1 MTDRFAKRVKTAGDA
16 CSKKKDKRSVAVGRY
31 IFVLILSSLFF
42 IPLSA
47 QTTEMETRYNALAER
62 FDGRDKLLQRDLK
75 NYLQAYP
82 YTTFLDEV
90 QFMQGVLQVEKGHYK
105 QGLKI
110 LEPIDVKALTR
121 AHQTDYSFYR
131 GYAYL
136 MMQEYQRASIYFSQL
151 GKSNSR
157 YTTRGTYYYAYC
169 MYKLERYD
177 KALPALKSLEDD
189 PRYAKTVPYYL
200 TQIYYATGNYEEAEA
215 RANALLRE
223 HQEDLNNGELHR
235 ILGEMSY
242 LKEDYNGAVEH
253 LKIYQKS
260 AAENK
265 EELLRNDMFM
275 LGTAQYRLGQY
286 DAAIVSLKQVKQEQD
301 SISEAA
307 CLTLGNAYVQ
317 LGRPEQAKLSYQAA
331 AGYKITPA
339 VAEEAAYN
347 YTLCTY
353 QSSSALGESV
363 RAFNDFLTQ
372 YPASKYEGRIYQLLS
387 DALMQSKNYAAAIRT
402 LDSIPSPTP
411 KMLQTKQYLRY
422 QLGADNFLQGK
433 MQQSADWMTEVI
445 KHDAESPQ
453 YTTEAYYI
461 RAEANYRLRNY
472 ASSEADLNTFFSRP
486 GVKRS
491 ANYSVARYLQ
501 GYTCFSQKQYDKAR
515 DAFSAYIDAASATEP
530 TYADALNRI
539 GDCYFNGRQFPQA
552 ISYYSQV
559 ANLQASGTDYALF
572 QKGYALGLQHKYSE
586 KISVLRDLVNRYPKS
601 DYADDGVY
609 EIARAQ
615 LQQDDERGA
624 ITTYEQLL
632 STYPHSTLARKASL
646 ERAMLFRNL
655 GQNDQA
661 IAAYRQTIEK
671 YPATEEAY
679 TALDALQALYIES
692 GNVDEYLQ
700 YTKNLAKMNMNVTT
714 AEDSLLYAAAEMQYM
729 QAAYQKA
736 TVSLNNY
743 ITQYCAGGRY
753 CTTARYYLADSY
765 YRLGKTTEALGQ
777 YVVLAEMNAN
787 PYQEE
792 AATRVAEIC
801 YDKGDWK
808 GALDGFY
815 RMHALASTRENT
827 TIARLGILRCSRQLG
842 RHQAAID
849 IAGQLLS
856 DTPVSDETKAEA
868 MYGRAKAYIAL
879 NQWTKAQPDLKDLAK
894 EVRTAQGAEAKY
906 LLAQS
911 YFETGDTESA
921 EAQVMEFTQMNTQ
934 QQYWLAR
941 ALVLLSDINRTRGEY
956 FQARQYLLV
965 LQQNYLI
972 NGDDIPSMIEARL
985 AQLDKMEQPV
995 EKEVNDEEE

>member
-1 MTDRFAKRVKTAGDA
+1 MRKSIQLGILGLLGFLG
-16 CSKKKDKRSVAVGRY
+16 
-31 IFVLILSSLFF
+31 VLVS
-42 IPLSA
+42 PLSA
-47 QTTEMETRYNALAER
+47 QTTEMETHYKALEAR

-75 NYLQAYP
+75 DYLQAYP

-90 QFMQGVLQVEKGHYK
+90 HFMQGVLQVEKGHYK

-110 LEPIDVKALTR
+110 LEPIDIKALTR
-121 AHQTDYSFYR
+121 PHQTDYSFYR

-151 GKSNSR
+151 SKGNSR

-177 KALPALKSLEDD
+177 KALPALKALEND
-189 PRYAKTVPYYL
+189 PQYSKTVPYYL
-200 TQIYYATGNYEEAEA
+200 TQIYYATGDYEEAEA
-215 RANALLRE
+215 RANTLLRE
-223 HQEDLNNGELHR
+223 HPESLNNNELHR
-235 ILGEMSY
+235 ILGEMAY
-242 LKEDYNGAVEH
+242 MKKDYRGAADQ
-253 LKIYQKS
+253 LAKYRKA

-265 EELLRNDMFM
+265 EELLRSDMFM
-275 LGTAQYRLGQY
+275 LGTAQYQLGEY
-286 DAAIVSLKQVKQEQD
+286 EAAVSSLKQVKQEQD

-307 CLTLGNAYVQ
+307 CLTMGNAYVQ
-317 LGRPEQAKLSYQAA
+317 LGQPEQAKLSYQAA
-331 AGYKITPA
+331 AGYKITPS

-363 RAFNDFLTQ
+363 RAFNDFLNQ
-372 YPASKYEGRIYQLLS
+372 FPDSKYEGKVYQLLS
-387 DALMQSKNYAAAIRT
+387 DALMQSKNYAAAIQT
-402 LDSIPSPTP
+402 LDSIPNPTP
-411 KMLQTKQYLRY
+411 KMRETKQYLRY
-422 QLGADNFLQGK
+422 QLGADHFLQGK
-433 MQQSADWMTEVI
+433 MQQSAEWMTEVI
-445 KHDAESPQ
+445 KHDAESSK
-453 YTTEAYYI
+453 YTTEAYYV

-472 ASSEADLNTFFSRP
+472 AASEQDLNTFFSRP
-486 GVKRS
+486 GAKGS
-491 ANYSVARYLQ
+491 ENYSIARYLQ
-501 GYTCFSQKQYDKAR
+501 GYTYFSQKQYDKAR
-515 DAFSAYIDAASATEP
+515 NAFISYIDAALATET

-539 GDCYFNGRQFPQA
+539 GDCYFNARQFPQA

-559 ANLQASGTDYALF
+559 ANLQAAGTDYALF

-586 KISVLRDLVNRYPKS
+586 KISVLNDLVKRYPKS

-624 ITTYEQLL
+624 IATYEQLL
-632 STYPHSTLARKASL
+632 SAYPHSTLARKASL

-655 GQNDQA
+655 NQNDQA
-661 IAAYRQTIEK
+661 IAAYRQTIER

-679 TALDALQALYIES
+679 TALDALQALYVES
-692 GNVDEYLQ
+692 GNVDEYLT
-700 YTKNLAKMNMNVTT
+700 YSKTLAKMNMNVTT

-729 QAAYQKA
+729 QASYQKA
-736 TVSLNNY
+736 TVSLSNY

-753 CTTARYYLADSY
+753 CTVARYYLADSY
-765 YRLGKTTEALGQ
+765 YRLGKTSEALAQ
-777 YVVLAEMNAN
+777 YIVLAEMNAN

-827 TIARLGILRCSRQLG
+827 TIARLGILRCSQQLG

-849 IAGQLLS
+849 IADQLLS

-868 MYGRAKAYIAL
+868 LYGRAKAYIAL
-879 NQWTKAQPDLKDLAK
+879 GQWSKAQPDLKILAR
-894 EVRTAQGAEAKY
+894 EVRTPQGAEAKY

-911 YFETGDTESA
+911 YYEAKDLDAAES
-921 EAQVMEFTQMNTQ
+921 QVMEFTQMNTQ

-941 ALVLLSDINRTRGEY
+941 ALVLLSDINRSRGEY

-972 NGDDIPSMIEARL
+972 KGDDIPALISARL
-985 AQLDKMEQPV
+985 AELDKIEQPV